1 MIKSRDFK
9 AKTLEEALLK
19 ASQELQIEQSSL
31 IYKEHIESSLFNKQ
45 VVINVYLDTDIK
57 NYIKELLVDI
67 LTQMGLKNVYVE
79 MSKSSQTSYF
89 NIISDNNALLIGK
102 NGKNIESLQT
112 YIRMVI
118 YNQLN
123 ANINFIIDVENYK
136 NKKQHKI
143 VKLAHNLA
151 DDVIRFDEPVTMK
164 DLNAYERRLV
174 HEALANCDLVN
185 THSEGEGKERYLVIS
200 KK

>member
-1 MIKSRDFK
+1 MIKNKEFK
-9 AKTLEEALLK
+9 AKTLDEALLK
-19 ASQELQIEQSSL
+19 ASQELQVEQSSL
-31 IYKEHIESSLFNKQ
+31 IYQEHTESGLFNKQ
-45 VVINVYLDTDIK
+45 VVINVYLSSDIK
-57 NYIKELLVDI
+57 QYIKEVLVNI
-67 LTQMGLKNVYVE
+67 LTQMGLNDVYVE
-79 MSKSSQTSYF
+79 MNNTTPTTYY

-112 YIRMVI
+112 YLRMVI
-118 YNQLN
+118 YNKTN

-174 HEALANCDLVN
+174 HEALADCDLVT
-185 THSEGEGKERYLVIS
+185 THSEGEGRERYLVIA